1 MIMDTHENRFNVL
14 AEVAKAEANINAS
27 LSILDLGQS
36 VKVGNSILGNSKENK
51 DRDKSTGVRIWVK
64 NLYFLFGMV
73 GPETLLE
80 WMKES
85 STADAIKSCEIAL
98 SKIKKTVAYR
108 ENFIKSFDRNFMAQD
123 YLDEC
128 TPTGDVHY
136 RILYTFDQS
145 KGIYTSHRK
154 TVSELDGDFWD
165 KNTLWFDYYGP
176 EENDCGLIPYLD
188 Y

>member
-1 MIMDTHENRFNVL
+1 MGTIENRINVL

-36 VKVGNSILGNSKENK
+36 VMIGNYLLVNSKGMEEWNK
-51 DRDKSTGVRIWVK
+51 SIGVSYWVREVY
-64 NLYFLFGMV
+64 NQFGLV
-73 GPETLLE
+73 AAETLLE
-80 WMKES
+80 WMNQS
-85 STADAIKSCEIAL
+85 STADAIESCEIAL
-98 SKIKKTVAYR
+98 SNIKKTEAYR

-136 RILYTFDQS
+136 RILYTFD
-145 KGIYTSHRK
+145 KDKRIYTSHRRAV
-154 TVSELDGDFWD
+154 TEHDGDFWEV
-165 KNTLWFDYYGP
+165 NTLWFDYYGP